1 MLRDRERGKKRE
13 VLFSSL
19 AVGVA
24 TCHYNLLCHDNYSQ
38 INSPVKAKTN
48 LINSTISLELEQL
61 NEEEIKCQ
69 SINLSVINFK

>member
-1 MLRDRERGKKRE
+1 MRERERGKKE
-13 VLFSSL
+13 KCCL

-48 LINSTISLELEQL
+48 LINSIISLELEQL